1 MPDPSAPQ
9 DAGIERGRQTGGRS
23 KLLRQAKLALDLWK
37 VWAVGVLFLLIAWM
51 AYGME
56 RLTPVVEPF
65 YLLFALLTFGYGVH
79 RLREKIEQS
88 YL

>member
-1 MPDPSAPQ
+1 MSDSSATQ
-9 DAGIERGRQTGGRS
+9 DAGIESGRQIGGRS

-56 RLTPVVEPF
+56 TLTPVVEPF
-65 YLLFALLTFGYGVH
+65 YLFFALLAFGYGVR

>member
-1 MPDPSAPQ
+1 MSDTSAPR
-9 DAGIERGRQTGGRS
+9 DAGIESGRQAGGRS

-56 RLTPVVEPF
+56 TLTPVVEPF
-65 YLLFALLTFGYGVH
+65 YLLFALLAFGYGVR
-79 RLREKIEQS
+79 RLREKIKQS
-88 YL
+88 HI